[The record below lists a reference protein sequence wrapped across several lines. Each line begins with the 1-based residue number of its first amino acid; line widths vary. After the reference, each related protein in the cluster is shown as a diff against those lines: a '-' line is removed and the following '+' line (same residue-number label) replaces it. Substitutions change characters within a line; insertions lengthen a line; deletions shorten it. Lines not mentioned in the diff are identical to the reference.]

1 MTIPDK
7 PNSKNQRYIKK
18 ENLGEEP
25 TYQVIDN
32 RVSVGLEK
40 TRNVK

>member
-1 MTIPDK
+1 MEKYQPPFTIT
-7 PNSKNQRYIKK
+7 N